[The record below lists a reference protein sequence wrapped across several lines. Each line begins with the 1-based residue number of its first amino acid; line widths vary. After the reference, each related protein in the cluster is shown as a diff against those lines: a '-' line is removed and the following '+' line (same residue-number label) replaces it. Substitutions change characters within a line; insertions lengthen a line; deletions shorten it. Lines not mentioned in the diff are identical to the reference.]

1 MIMTEKEKNKESR
14 KLKSLTMSE
23 KLSFF
28 FMPFNFG
35 SRIAPTKEFNDTEIE
50 RFEKFGFEN
59 KLIEARKFKYFG
71 FAFYIVLFIIFLLSN
86 TQKA

>member
-1 MIMTEKEKNKESR
+1 MTEKEKNIELR
-14 KLKSLTMSE
+14 KLKPLTRSE

-59 KLIEARKFKYFG
+59 KLIEERKFKFFG
-71 FAFYIVLFIIFLLSN
+71 FAFYIVLFIILVLS
-86 TQKA
+86 TS

>member
-1 MIMTEKEKNKESR
+1 MTEKEKNNESR
-14 KLKSLTMSE
+14 KLKSLTRSE